1 MSDDTS
7 AAGSEPVRWGFL
19 TTGKIARAVAA
30 DHALVDSAR
39 LVADGALSLASAE
52 AFVAEHAPGAR
63 PHGSYAALVAD
74 PEVEV
79 VYVGSPHALHLEHA
93 RLAIEAGKH
102 VLCEKPLTLNA
113 REATEMVRLAREHD
127 VFLMEAMWTACHPVV
142 RALRAR
148 LAAGEFG
155 TPRQLRAELGFVV
168 AAGPDDRLL
177 DPALGASALLD
188 MGIYPL
194 TLAQLLLG
202 EPEELTA
209 TAVLSEAGIDL
220 DVAIAGRYP
229 GGALAT
235 MSASM
240 TSWSDRS
247 AAIATDR
254 GRIEVEGQFHHPERA
269 VFHPYLD
276 GSTNDRSGYGEPVVV
291 EGSEPV
297 LGRGYAHEVA
307 EVDRCVRAGLRE
319 SPLVPHAQ
327 TLAVMRQLDDV
338 RRQVGVTYP
347 ADEPGD

>member
-1 MSDDTS
+1 MTATD
-7 AAGSEPVRWGFL
+7 PVRWGFL

-30 DHALVDSAR
+30 DLALVDSAR
-39 LVADGALSLASAE
+39 LVAVGARAKDSAE
-52 AFVAEHAPGAR
+52 AFVAQHAPGAR
-63 PHGSYAALVAD
+63 AHASYAELVAD

-113 REATEMVRLAREHD
+113 REAAEMVALAEQHD

-142 RALRAR
+142 RELRAR
-148 LAAGEFG
+148 LADGEFG

-168 AAGPDDRLL
+168 AAGADDRLL

-188 MGIYPL
+188 MGVYPL
-194 TLAQLLLG
+194 TLAQLMLG
-202 EPEELTA
+202 EPEELMA
-209 TAVLSEAGIDL
+209 TAVLSATGIDL

-229 GGALAT
+229 SGALAT

-254 GRIEVEGQFHHPERA
+254 GRIELVGQFHHPEQA
-269 VFHPYLD
+269 VFRPYLD
-276 GSTNDRSGYGEPVVV
+276 GDNDRSGYGEPVVV
-291 EGSEPV
+291 RGAEPV

-338 RRQVGVTYP
+338 RRQIGVTYP
-347 ADEPGD
+347 ADEPARG